1 MLPFLRIPETPDE
14 DVVAVDCPSCPV
26 NLSCLTGRSGTGW
39 RFDCCGTA
47 AMSVRGGTVL
57 VDCQINEFR
66 DERASSDHGDCPLCT
81 GGIMEAVELTRG
93 IPPAL
98 ATVNYYLPTVHS
110 KFPLAERLA
119 SLRRRHQEALAWT
132 GETKEG

>member
-1 MLPFLRIPETPDE
+1 MLPFLRIPETRDK

-26 NLSCLTGRSGTGW
+26 NLSCFTGRSGTGW

-57 VDCQINEFR
+57 IDCQINEFR
-66 DERASSDHGDCPLCT
+66 DERIPHGHGPCSLCT
-81 GGIMEAVELTRG
+81 GGIMEAVELSRG
-93 IPPAL
+93 NPSAPTI
-98 ATVNYYLPTVHS
+98 YYLPTVHA
-110 KFPLAERLA
+110 KFPLTKRLV
-119 SLRRRHQEALAWT
+119 SLRRRHQEVLART